1 MNTGKKTNLFTLEA
15 IKAAKYEKLEQIRAK
30 QASILSL
37 THRITAPV
45 SNIAQNGR
53 SLSKSVGTG
62 MAILQG
68 VITGLQIMR
77 KFQSLFKRRS
87 R

>member
-1 MNTGKKTNLFTLEA
+1 MNTDSKKNLFTLEA
-15 IKAAKYEKLEQIRAK
+15 IRAAKYEKLEQIRAK
-30 QASILSL
+30 QTSIISIAN
-37 THRITAPV
+37 RITAPV
-45 SNIAQNGR
+45 SHIAQNGR

-68 VITGLQIMR
+68 IITGLQIIR
-77 KFQSLFKRRS
+77 KFQNLFRKRS